1 MPHVDLLFSELTLD
15 TPFRVKHEGVAIVVI
30 LTESGVYAYKDVCPH
45 ALWPLS
51 KGAVSAGVLK
61 CPGHGWEFRVE
72 TGRCLNVP
80 AYCLNVVSVILD
92 DNTVRLNWE
101 NQEQPNRPAAID
113 SLPVTPSER
122 IGAQSIAP
130 SGCFAASERS

>member
-1 MPHVDLLFSELTLD
+1 MPHVDLLVSELTLD
-15 TPFRVKHEGVAIVVI
+15 SPFRVKRAGVPIVVI
-30 LTESGVYAYKDVCPH
+30 LTESGIYAYKDVCPH

-80 AYCLNVVSVILD
+80 AYCLNVVSVTVEG
-92 DNTVRLNWE
+92 NTVRLNWDD
-101 NQEQPNRPAAID
+101 QEPPKGPGAID
-113 SLPVTPSER
+113 SSPVTPGER
-122 IGAQSIAP
+122 ICAPSIAP
-130 SGCFAASERS
+130 SGSFTASERS